1 LLKKKKENLNDQEKE
16 KLEEVEI
23 VATSSNK

>member
-23 VATSSNK
+23 VAPSSNK